1 MAVTSEA
8 DSDPLLTY
16 RQVGQLLGVGERAAL
31 NWVREQNIPITVGR
45 PARVRRSD
53 VVAQAAALDR
63 PLADTSEALPHTS
76 EDFRIHA
83 PSTSEAPR
91 STEPIEAA
99 YRVTPTEIEQAVS
112 RTSAQYM
119 GDLRTMLAEVGK
131 VYESQLLAKDQT
143 ITTQADMLAL
153 QTETIAELRRR
164 AEVAEA
170 EVLRQRQEQE
180 ATQAAPAGAWAQEAP
195 MLAQE
200 HTAGAWGRL
209 RRWWGS

>member
-1 MAVTSEA
+1 
-8 DSDPLLTY
+8 
-16 RQVGQLLGVGERAAL
+16 
-31 NWVREQNIPITVGR
+31 
-45 PARVRRSD
+45 
-53 VVAQAAALDR
+53 
-63 PLADTSEALPHTS
+63 
-76 EDFRIHA
+76 
-83 PSTSEAPR
+83 
-91 STEPIEAA
+91 
-99 YRVTPTEIEQAVS
+99 VTPTEIEQAVS